1 MFVPESFEAQI
12 LIKVSKDQIKETAE
26 RSIIET
32 SKCSFTHKHSIS
44 DDIRFDVTDVCS
56 GLLNTNND
64 KFSPFILT
72 YFASLL
78 RIKLLPFH
86 TNCIYLLNLL

>member
-44 DDIRFDVTDVCS
+44 DDIRHS
-56 GLLNTNND
+56 H
-64 KFSPFILT
+64 LT
-72 YFASLL
+72 H
-78 RIKLLPFH
+78 KLIYGFCFH
-86 TNCIYLLNLL
+86 